1 MFLSKWKKSLI
12 NGKINTAVFRINMNT
27 EKIKNTLENERKKV
41 LMHICCAPCS
51 IYTLK
56 RLREEGADVYGY
68 FFNPNIHPFTE
79 FKKRLSTLRD
89 YAKYASL
96 PLAIDADYDL
106 NTFLRGALDHGK
118 DRCLFCYRMRL
129 EKVFQKGAEDRVDAV
144 TTTLLYSKYQRHDD
158 IRNIGE
164 ELSVTHGIP
173 FLYRDFREGW
183 KEGVEE
189 SKTLNMYRQ
198 KYCGCI
204 FSEGERYGGI
214 NAGNR

>member
-1 MFLSKWKKSLI
+1 
-12 NGKINTAVFRINMNT
+12 MNT
-27 EKIKNTLENERKKV
+27 EKTTSSSENKRKKI

-56 RLREEGADVYGY
+56 KLREEDADVYGY

-79 FKKRLSTLRD
+79 FTKRLTALQN
-89 YAKYASL
+89 YARLATL
-96 PLAIDADYDL
+96 PLAIDMTYDL
-106 NTFLRGALDHGK
+106 DTFLRGALNHGK

-129 EKVFQKGAEDRVDAV
+129 EKTFKKGVEERADAV

-164 ELSVTHGIP
+164 EFSARYGVL

-183 KEGVEE
+183 KEGIEI
-189 SKTLNMYRQ
+189 SRALNIYRQ
-198 KYCGCI
+198 QYCGCI
-204 FSEGERYGGI
+204 FSEKERYGGV
-214 NAGNR
+214 NADHG

>member
-1 MFLSKWKKSLI
+1 MVKL
-12 NGKINTAVFRINMNT
+12 FRYYIIRKNMNKKT
-27 EKIKNTLENERKKV
+27 INNSENERKKV

-56 RLREEGADVYGY
+56 KLREDGADVYGY
-68 FFNPNIHPFTE
+68 FFNANIHPYKE
-79 FKKRLSTLRD
+79 FKKRLVTLED
-89 YAKYASL
+89 YARISLL
-96 PLAIDADYDL
+96 PLEVDRTYDL
-106 NTFLRGALDHGK
+106 DTFLRGALDYGK

-129 EKVFQKGAEDRVDAV
+129 EKTFKKGVEDKADAV

-164 ELSVTHGIP
+164 ELSAAYNIP

-183 KEGVEE
+183 EEGVEA
-189 SKTLNMYRQ
+189 SKALDMYRQ

-204 FSEGERYGGI
+204 FSEKERYWR
-214 NAGNR
+214 AG